1 MDNNDLNKLF
11 EDQYQKNEPGY
22 KAFLREFK
30 RTVEHIISAD
40 GIPLA
45 FDISERLKSLA
56 SIKDKHESTRYRIK
70 ESILELNDLVGLRI
84 VVVFP
89 EDRERVISIIKAEFD
104 DYTTI
109 KSIRRDYDKFGYNSI
124 HLIVGVKKEW
134 LATPDWRDHGDK
146 RIEIQVRTLSE
157 HIWAETSHTLFYK
170 NEESIPD
177 TIKRDLSRLSALLE
191 VVDEKLQNLK
201 KSVFDHFNY
210 IRTCAYPEIL
220 NMDFNPETFR
230 RMLNEHSNGKL
241 NFEDSQNQN
250 ISTRIERDYNI
261 IKAGL
266 FDDIIKTGLRK
277 ISERELDMNLLFEI
291 LDAWKEKEKSNSKP
305 EDYKSK

>member
-1 MDNNDLNKLF
+1 MDYIALNKLF
-11 EDQYQKNEPGY
+11 EEQYQKNEIGY
-22 KAFLREFK
+22 KAFLKEFK
-30 RTVEHIISAD
+30 RTVEHIISVE

-45 FDISERLKSLA
+45 FEISARLKSLD

-70 ESILELNDLVGLRI
+70 ESILELNDLVGIRI

-89 EDRERVISIIKAEFD
+89 EDREKVISIIKDEFD
-104 DYTTI
+104 DKTTI
-109 KSIRRDYDKFGYNSI
+109 KSRRRDYDKFGYNSV

-134 LATPDWRDHGDK
+134 LATPDWRDHGEK
-146 RIEIQVRTLSE
+146 RIEIQVRTLAE

-210 IRTCAYPEIL
+210 IRTCDYPEIL

-230 RMLNEHSNGKL
+230 RMVNENSKGKL
-241 NFEDSQNQN
+241 SFEDSQNQI
-250 ISTRIERDYNI
+250 ISTRIERNYNI

-266 FDDIIKTGLRK
+266 FDEIIKSGQQSSSRD
-277 ISERELDMNLLFEI
+277 LDLDFIFEM
-291 LDAWKEKEKSNSKP
+291 LDSWKEKSNEKG
-305 EDYKSK
+305 